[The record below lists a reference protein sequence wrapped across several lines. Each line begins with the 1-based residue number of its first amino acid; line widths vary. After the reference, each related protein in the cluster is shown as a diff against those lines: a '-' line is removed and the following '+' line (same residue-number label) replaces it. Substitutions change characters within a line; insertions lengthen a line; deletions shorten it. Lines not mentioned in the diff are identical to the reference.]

1 MVGKLKGKESQACCE
16 VIMDIPEEKKLDV
29 LMAQLKER
37 YTALHNMRDRSTRF
51 ALWILGLGLG
61 MAWLLISGIRLSTLQ
76 AIELV
81 VFLIFVG
88 ILSINLIRA
97 IQRGFSN
104 NRDVMVKIETLLK
117 LHEKGAYSP
126 GDSILPKEFS
136 DSRFKWSGHF
146 PTLYMLMITVFFL
159 LIILTLTN
167 LMYSSTL
174 SHGPQRTPQIQ
185 KQP

>member
-1 MVGKLKGKESQACCE
+1 ME
-16 VIMDIPEEKKLDV
+16 IPEEKKLDI
-29 LMAQLKER
+29 LIAQLKER
-37 YTALHNMRDRSTRF
+37 YTALHNMRDRSLRF

-61 MAWLLISGIRLSTLQ
+61 MAWLLISQARLSTLQ

-81 VFLIFVG
+81 LLLIAVG
-88 ILSINLIRA
+88 IFSINLIRA
-97 IQRGFSN
+97 IERGFDN
-104 NRDVMVKIETLLK
+104 NRDVMVKIEKSLK

-136 DSRFKWSGHF
+136 DSGFKWSGHF
-146 PTLYMLMITVFFL
+146 PTLYMLMITVFVL

-167 LMYSSTL
+167 LMHSSG
-174 SHGPQRTPQIQ
+174 SSQSPRPTPQIQ